1 MPRIN
6 GLPMFCL
13 IAFSLITVI
22 LVETTMECAAASR
35 AMVKSNSMA
44 VYTGMSQTGRV
55 VKYVRKGSEV
65 LTDLELIGS
74 DGVSW
79 CNVLQEWDM
88 TTTGYVK
95 CEELERTEPE
105 QREKWRALP
114 SVEKPAPKEQSQVT
128 PAKPDTP
135 RPPAQATKSQEQPTV
150 TQPPP
155 TETRQP
161 VGY

>member
-6 GLPMFCL
+6 GLPLFCL

-22 LVETTMECAAASR
+22 LVITTTDCSAASR
-35 AMVKSNSMA
+35 AIVKSDSMA
-44 VYTGMSQTGRV
+44 VYPGMSKTGNV

-105 QREKWRALP
+105 KREKWRALP

-128 PAKPDTP
+128 PTKPGAP
-135 RPPAQATKSQEQPTV
+135 QPPAQATKSQGQPTV
-150 TQPPP
+150 TLPPP